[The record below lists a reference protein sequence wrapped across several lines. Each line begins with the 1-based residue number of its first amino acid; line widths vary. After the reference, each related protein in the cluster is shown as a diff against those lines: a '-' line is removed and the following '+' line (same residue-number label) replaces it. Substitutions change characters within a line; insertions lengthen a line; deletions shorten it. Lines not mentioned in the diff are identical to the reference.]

1 MSRGRSRPLAAL
13 AATAVLLAGVLSAC
27 GGDDDEPQAA
37 AGGSGGQVE
46 QRELTLSLLPIVA
59 FAPVHLAIQEG
70 FFQEE
75 GLTVEVRDVQTG
87 AIGVSALLSG
97 DAQFAGVSYPTVF
110 LARQGGAPLRIVAE
124 SERGR
129 PGYSGFTT
137 VRGSSVRE
145 PGDLAGKKVGVP
157 GLNTIGPI
165 MLTARLQEMGVDTS
179 QIEFVELPFPNMEA
193 ALRRGDIDATW
204 STEPFVTQIESG
216 GGSVVIDVLGEEGIP
231 EAGYVASESFAE
243 ENPNTVA
250 AFKRAVR
257 KGAALAVREPE
268 RVAQILPTYT
278 QTPAEVARK
287 VTPPEFVD
295 RNDVAK
301 VQALADRMRAAGGLE
316 RDVQV
321 AEFMDAR

>member
-1 MSRGRSRPLAAL
+1 MFPGRSRPLAAL
-13 AATAVLLAGVLSAC
+13 AAATVLLAGALGAC
-27 GGDDDEPQAA
+27 GGEDEPQAA
-37 AGGSGGQVE
+37 AGGGDGAVE
-46 QRELTLSLLPIVA
+46 QRELSLSLLPIVA

-165 MLTARLQEMGVDTS
+165 MLTSRLQEMGVDTS
-179 QIEFVELPFPNMEA
+179 EIEFVELPFPNMEA

-231 EAGYVASESFAE
+231 EAGYVASESFAR

-257 KGAALAVREPE
+257 KGAALAAREPA

-278 QTPAEVARK
+278 QTPAEVARE

-301 VQALADRMRAAGGLE
+301 VQALADRMRATGGLE